1 MYYENLN
8 SPSGDQKISASC
20 HKGERTMELKVLKN
34 EAPDINPSAVIHPSA
49 IIHKNVVIGAYAYIG
64 ENCHREE
71 CPHGQRE
78 SHLSACGHWRRPAGS
93 EIRR

>member
-34 EAPDINPSAVIHPSA
+34 EAPDIHPSAVIHPSA

-64 ENCHREE
+64 ENCEIGE
-71 CPHGQRE
+71 GTIIGPHAVIADRK
-78 SHLSACGHWRRPAGS
+78 SVV
-93 EIRR
+93 